1 VGESASQKYWPRIRA
16 AAVML
21 GALLV
26 TAALVGTFSPSTGPL
41 GKSGAGG
48 EECAPDQPG
57 HWVAVAD
64 AVENFGST
72 PVMILSVRPPAD
84 ARNVRMSR
92 AWIVPIYHDPKTGN
106 FELAEPGVPTWN
118 QRQPAVGAVIRPAK
132 GPAEAVTLEYGVMRT
147 TTATAGRSD
156 PPVITYKA
164 DGTTFAVQQGWS
176 VVLGDQCALPA

>member
-1 VGESASQKYWPRIRA
+1 
-16 AAVML
+16 ML

-92 AWIVPIYHDPKTGN
+92 AWIVPIYHDAKTGN
-106 FELAEPGVPTWN
+106 FDLAEPGVPTWN

-156 PPVITYKA
+156 PPVIVYKA
-164 DGTTFAVQQGWS
+164 DGTTFTVQQGFDL
-176 VVLGDQCALPA
+176 VLADNCSMPA